1 MSKITLLIFSD
12 LSRQKKI
19 EFEIKLAREMAD
31 ASNQAKSSF
40 LANMSHEIRTPVS
53 AIMGFTSLIA
63 RGDLPPDEIVEYL
76 GIIDRNSQQLL
87 RIIDDILDLSK
98 VEAGKVSIEKMSVCL
113 SQLVTDLKGL
123 LLPRSLEQNSEL
135 EFILNSDLPESISS
149 DPVRLKQILVNVIG
163 NALKFTKN
171 GKVKVTL
178 TLDSDSYLQIE
189 VEDNGRGISEEQAKR
204 LFQPFAQAEDSTTRL
219 FGGTGLGLVLS
230 KSLCILLGGDLTLV
244 RSAIGKGSL
253 FEIKIKLDPAELT
266 TLNAKKNEDVKRS
279 STEKKTPLEGLRI
292 LLVEDAPDNQALFSI
307 LLKRA
312 GAEVDTASDGI
323 EAVRKAQEQDYSLV
337 LMDVQM
343 PRMDGYEATKRLR
356 QGGCKIPIIALT
368 AHAMPEE
375 KERCLAAGYSN
386 FLSKPLDSRCL
397 FDILSELRNNET
409 TVQEP

>member
-1 MSKITLLIFSD
+1 M
-12 LSRQKKI
+12 R
-19 EFEIKLAREMAD
+19 
-31 ASNQAKSSF
+31 
-40 LANMSHEIRTPVS
+40 
-53 AIMGFTSLIA
+53 
-63 RGDLPPDEIVEYL
+63 
-76 GIIDRNSQQLL
+76 
-87 RIIDDILDLSK
+87 
-98 VEAGKVSIEKMSVCL
+98 
-113 SQLVTDLKGL
+113 
-123 LLPRSLEQNSEL
+123 
-135 EFILNSDLPESISS
+135 
-149 DPVRLKQILVNVIG
+149 
-163 NALKFTKN
+163 
-171 GKVKVTL
+171 
-178 TLDSDSYLQIE
+178 IE

-253 FEIKIKLDPAELT
+253 FEIKIKLDPADLT
-266 TLNAKKNEDVKRS
+266 GVNAKQSGDLNQVSAEKNP
-279 STEKKTPLEGLRI
+279 PLEGLRI

-312 GAEVDTASDGI
+312 GAEVDTASDGL
-323 EAVRKAQEQDYSLV
+323 EGVRKALEKDYSLV

-343 PRMDGYEATKRLR
+343 PRMDGYEATKTLR

-397 FDILSELRNNET
+397 FDILSELRNNKT
-409 TVQEP
+409 SAQEH